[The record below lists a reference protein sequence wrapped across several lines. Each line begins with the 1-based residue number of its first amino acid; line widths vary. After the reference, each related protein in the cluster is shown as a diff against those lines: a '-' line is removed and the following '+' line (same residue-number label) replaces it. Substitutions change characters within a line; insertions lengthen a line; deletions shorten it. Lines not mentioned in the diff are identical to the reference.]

1 MSILALVFTALL
13 TISMPA
19 IAIRDVRRGWTE
31 FSGAGYNPRV
41 FGKGGSK
48 IVRAEEP
55 GRFWFAILSRLGFGA
70 LFLGA
75 FAIELKKLY

>member
-1 MSILALVFTALL
+1 MSIFALIFTALL
-13 TISMPA
+13 TVSMSA

-31 FSGAGYNPRV
+31 FSSAGVNPRV

-55 GRFWFAILSRLGFGA
+55 GRFWFAIVARLGFGA

-75 FAIELKKLY
+75 FAIELKKLH